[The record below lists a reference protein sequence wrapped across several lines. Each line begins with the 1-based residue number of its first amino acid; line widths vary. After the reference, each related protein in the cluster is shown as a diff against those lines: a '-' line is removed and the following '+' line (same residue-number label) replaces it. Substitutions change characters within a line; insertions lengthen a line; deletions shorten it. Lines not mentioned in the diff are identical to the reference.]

1 MKPYIGLAAAAAL
14 LLAAPA
20 ARAQD
25 EGAIP
30 GMEQIILELT
40 MQGLLDQLFN
50 PPDNT
55 LDPHNANTWV
65 GFAAQSNCTM
75 QMGYISTVPGGAG
88 FPCVPDLQYEPLGA
102 GMQRLINLTPA
113 QCSAIASAGIAI
125 VQHTVV
131 ASYQSVNP
139 KSGIAF
145 GSPDGVSAG
154 GFCSGNS
161 ELKNSFAGW
170 LLDGFHIIA
179 VDVLSDVQCAYLVNM
194 CTGPCSCGVYSY
206 NPSNKLR
213 MRPREPAIMSLS
225 R

>member
-1 MKPYIGLAAAAAL
+1 MKPHIGLAAAAIL

-30 GMEQIILELT
+30 GMEQIILQLT

-50 PPDNT
+50 PPDNM
-55 LDPHNANTWV
+55 LDPHNANTWI
-65 GFAAQSNCTM
+65 GFAGQNNCSM
-75 QMGYISTVPGGAG
+75 QIGYISTVPGRVPGGEG
-88 FPCVPDLQYEPLGA
+88 FPCVPDLQYPPLGA
-102 GMQRLINLTPA
+102 GMQRLTNLTPA
-113 QCSAIASAGIAI
+113 QCSAIASAGIAV

-131 ASYQSVNP
+131 ANYQSINP

-145 GSPDGVSAG
+145 GSPDGVAAG

-170 LLDGFHIIA
+170 LLDSFTIIA

-194 CTGPCSCGVYSY
+194 CTGPCSCGPYHA
-206 NPSNKLR
+206 
-213 MRPREPAIMSLS
+213 E
-225 R
+225 